1 MQFGDSTQ
9 ALHRIWMR
17 KDVMAASLG
26 INVLA
31 LALPI
36 AILQTYD
43 RVIRYQSVST
53 FIVLALIALT
63 AFALEFL
70 LRTLRAKI
78 MADEG
83 ARYDHKKNCDTLK
96 RLLAADV
103 EAFKAE
109 TPGTHADRFQ
119 AIQAIR
125 TFYCQAGALLADVPF
140 MLIFVGLIAVI
151 AGWMAVVPVALLVAF
166 GWLAVTVSRRL
177 TVETGRRERTDIKR
191 HNFLVEAIAGVATL
205 KALGAEAVMQR
216 RHERLQEEAADAFA
230 AIARVNAQT
239 QSIAGEIAQAA
250 SIVTVMI
257 GAIAVVSGAM
267 TMGALA
273 ATTILTGRLLQP
285 VLKGLGLLARYP
297 FIRLAEE
304 KMRRIEALTPQ
315 VSGATP
321 LPRARK
327 SLSLDRVTVRAT
339 GGKDLT
345 GVSLDLAPGVYIGI
359 TGQTGATA
367 SSLLKLMNG
376 LVTPSEG
383 KVRYDGLPLSVYE
396 AQSLRRGIALLSP
409 TPTVYAGTL
418 LENLTMFEDGPVKR
432 RALAL
437 CRALGLEQYV
447 ANLSNG
453 LETQLSG
460 AGDAPLGVAQRISII
475 RALAQNPRVILFD
488 NANAALDHEADR
500 LMLNFFAHRKGR
512 RTVVF
517 VTDRPSY
524 LRLCDQVYEI
534 ADGTLRPRQVASGNV
549 QKAAG

>member
-1 MQFGDSTQ
+1 
-9 ALHRIWMR
+9 
-17 KDVMAASLG
+17 MAASLG

-53 FIVLALIALT
+53 FIVLALITLA

-83 ARYDHKKNCDTLK
+83 ARYDHNKNCSTIE

-103 EAFKAE
+103 EAFKGD

-119 AIQAIR
+119 AIQSIR
-125 TFYCQAGALLADVPF
+125 AFYCQAGALLADVPF
-140 MLIFVGLIAVI
+140 MLIFVGLIALI
-151 AGWMAVVPVALLVAF
+151 AGWMVIVPVTLLVAF
-166 GWLAVTVSRRL
+166 GWLAVAVSRQL
-177 TVETGRRERTDIKR
+177 TAETVRRERTDIKR
-191 HNFLVEAIAGVATL
+191 HNFLVEAVSGVVTL
-205 KALGAEAVMQR
+205 KALAAEAVMQR
-216 RHERLQEEAADAFA
+216 RHERLQEEAADSFA

-250 SIVTVMI
+250 SIITVMI
-257 GAIAVVSGAM
+257 GAVAVVNGAM
-267 TMGALA
+267 TIGALA

-297 FIRLAEE
+297 FIRIAED

-315 VSGATP
+315 VSGTTP
-321 LPRARK
+321 FPRAK
-327 SLSLDRVTVRAT
+327 KLLSLDGVSVRAAD
-339 GGKDLT
+339 GKELAN
-345 GVSLDLAPGVYIGI
+345 VSLDLPPGTYIGI
-359 TGQTGATA
+359 TGQGGAAA

-376 LVTPSEG
+376 LVTPAEG
-383 KVRYDGLPLSVYE
+383 RVRYDNVPLSLYE
-396 AQSLRRGIALLSP
+396 PQSLRRGIALLSS

-447 ANLSNG
+447 ANLSDG

-460 AGDAPLGVAQRISII
+460 AGDTPLGIAQRISII
-475 RALAQNPRVILFD
+475 RALAQNPQVVLFD
-488 NANAALDHEADR
+488 NANAALDHDADR
-500 LMLNFFAHRKGR
+500 MLLNFFARKKRR

-534 ADGTLRPRQVASGNV
+534 ADGKLRLRHAADAASARQAVG
-549 QKAAG
+549 